1 MSSRIAAGL
10 PPLKRTPGK
19 TGAPGVGTKNLQ
31 KASHTEK
38 SKNFENGIEREGQL
52 GGGRSSEPRQRR
64 DHGGRDVRACQPV
77 KEPSTSRPAPPRR
90 CRETVPRSLIRML

>member
-10 PPLKRTPGK
+10 PPLKRTPGE

-38 SKNFENGIEREGQL
+38 SKNFENGIERVGILVGFDIPISEEVLEL
-52 GGGRSSEPRQRR
+52 GFSYSGILALLLQSLLAWKWVP
-64 DHGGRDVRACQPV
+64 QPM
-77 KEPSTSRPAPPRR
+77 
-90 CRETVPRSLIRML
+90 SLI

>member
-10 PPLKRTPGK
+10 PPLKRTPGE
-19 TGAPGVGTKNLQ
+19 TVGTKNLQ

-52 GGGRSSEPRQRR
+52 GREGAANR
-64 DHGGRDVRACQPV
+64 DSG
-77 KEPSTSRPAPPRR
+77 
-90 CRETVPRSLIRML
+90 ETTAAVTCAHVNQ

>member
-38 SKNFENGIEREGQL
+38 SKNFENGIERVGQL
-52 GGGRSSEPRQRR
+52 GREGAANR
-64 DHGGRDVRACQPV
+64 DSG
-77 KEPSTSRPAPPRR
+77 
-90 CRETVPRSLIRML
+90 ETTAAVTCAHVNQ

>member
-1 MSSRIAAGL
+1 MAKQDGLWADVEESMVRFQSRGGPMSSRIAAGL

-52 GGGRSSEPRQRR
+52 GGKEQRTATAER
-64 DHGGRDVRACQPV
+64 
-77 KEPSTSRPAPPRR
+77 PRR
-90 CRETVPRSLIRML
+90 P